1 MSGGSLN
8 YIYRSMDSAAF
19 DVESRAETPL
29 HHAFA
34 SHLRKVAKALHDLE
48 WVWSSDYGP
57 GDEVE
62 AIRAVLGE
70 GAEIEAATERAEK
83 ALADLTSALSANAKG
98 KRRRCLPSA

>member
-8 YIYRSMDSAAF
+8 YVYSIVESAAR
-19 DVESRAETPL
+19 DVKFRAETPL

-34 SHLRKVAKALHDLE
+34 THLLKVAKALHDLE

-70 GAEIEAATERAEK
+70 GAELEAATERAER
-83 ALADLTSALSANAKG
+83 ALADLKSILRATS
-98 KRRRCLPSA
+98 

>member
-8 YIYRSMDSAAF
+8 YVYSSVDSAAR
-19 DVESRAETPL
+19 DVKFRAEAPL

-34 SHLRKVAKALHDLE
+34 THLLKVAKALHDLE
-48 WVWSSDYGP
+48 WVWSDDYDP

-70 GAEIEAATERAEK
+70 GAELEAATERAEK
-83 ALADLTSALSANAKG
+83 ALADLKSVLRTSS
-98 KRRRCLPSA
+98 

>member
-8 YIYRSMDSAAF
+8 YVYGKVDLAADTIEDS
-19 DVESRAETPL
+19 AETPL
-29 HHAFA
+29 HRAFA
-34 SHLRKVAKALHDLE
+34 AHLRKVAKALHDLE

-57 GDEVE
+57 GDEIE

-83 ALADLTSALSANAKG
+83 ALAELKSALSANT
-98 KRRRCLPSA
+98 

>member
-8 YIYRSMDSAAF
+8 YVYSSVDSAAR
-19 DVESRAETPL
+19 DVKFRAETPL

-34 SHLRKVAKALHDLE
+34 THLLKVAKALHDLE
-48 WVWSSDYGP
+48 WVWSGDYGP

-70 GAEIEAATERAEK
+70 GAELEAATERAEK
-83 ALADLTSALSANAKG
+83 ALADLKSVLTAIS
-98 KRRRCLPSA
+98 